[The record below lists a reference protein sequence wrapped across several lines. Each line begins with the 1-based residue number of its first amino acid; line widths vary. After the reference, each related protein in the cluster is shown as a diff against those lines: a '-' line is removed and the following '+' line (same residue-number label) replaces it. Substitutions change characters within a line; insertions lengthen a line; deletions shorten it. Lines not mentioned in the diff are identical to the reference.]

1 MNILLIDDEESMRH
15 MLSVLLKKAGYE
27 ASAAE
32 NAEAGLKAMK
42 KEDFDFVLC
51 DIKMPGMGGMG
62 FLKTLKEKNTDQTVI
77 MMSAYGTIESAIECM
92 KLGAYDF
99 ISKPFKTDEI
109 ILALK
114 KAEERELLR
123 RDNQRLKK
131 EATKGITDIITRDAA
146 MFEILALVGKVSDYS
161 TTVLVTGESG
171 TGKELIARA
180 IHFSGGR
187 SSEPF
192 VAVNCGAIPDQ
203 LLESELFGYVKGAFT
218 NATQDKRG
226 LFQEA
231 RGGTIFLD
239 EIGELPLDLQ
249 VKLLRV
255 LEEKEVRRVG
265 DTRTEKIDVR
275 VVSATARDLPEEIK
289 NGRFR
294 EDLFYRLN
302 VINIELPPLRA
313 RKGDIPLIV
322 EHFRKLFNGRFN
334 KGVESISESAM
345 EMLQEYSWPGN
356 VRELENV
363 IERAVILEEGSIVGP
378 DNFPFKDSGA
388 QFSLSGSKGISG
400 RLGYTG
406 LSIKKGS
413 EALERELIERAL
425 EETEGN
431 KSRAAKILEISHRAL
446 LYKIKNYKL

>member
-15 MLSVLLKKAGYE
+15 MLSVLLKKAGFD

-32 NAEAGLKAMK
+32 NAEAGLKAM
-42 KEDFDFVLC
+42 ETEEFDFILC
-51 DIKMPGMGGMG
+51 DIKMPGMGGLG
-62 FLKTLKEKNTDQTVI
+62 FLKALSEKKPEQTVI
-77 MMSAYGTIESAIECM
+77 MMSAYGTIESAIDCM

-109 ILALK
+109 ILALR
-114 KAEERELLR
+114 KAEERELLW
-123 RDNQRLKK
+123 RDNKRLKK
-131 EATKGITDIITRDAA
+131 EAAREITDIITQDKA
-146 MFEILALVGKVSDYS
+146 MLDILALVGKVANYS

-180 IHFSGGR
+180 IHFSGER

-192 VAVNCGAIPDQ
+192 VAVNCGAIPDT

-218 NATQDKRG
+218 NAIKDKRG

-239 EIGELPLDLQ
+239 EIGELPMDLQ
-249 VKLLRV
+249 VKLLRAI
-255 LEEKEVRRVG
+255 EEKEVRRIG
-265 DTRTEKIDVR
+265 DTRVEKIDVR
-275 VVSATARDLPEEIK
+275 VVSATARNLPVEIK
-289 NGRFR
+289 EGRFR

-302 VINIELPPLRA
+302 VINVELPPLRE
-313 RKGDIPLIV
+313 RKGDIPLIAL
-322 EHFRKLFNGRFN
+322 HFTKLFSARFA
-334 KGVESISESAM
+334 KGVDSISESAM
-345 EMLQEYSWPGN
+345 KELQEYPWPGN

-363 IERAVILEEGSIVGP
+363 IERAVILEDGSEVAS
-378 DNFPFKDSGA
+378 DNFPFKDSAGDLLPA
-388 QFSLSGSKGISG
+388 LKG
-400 RLGYTG
+400 LGYTG

-413 EALERELIERAL
+413 EALERDLISRAL
-425 EETEGN
+425 VETEGN